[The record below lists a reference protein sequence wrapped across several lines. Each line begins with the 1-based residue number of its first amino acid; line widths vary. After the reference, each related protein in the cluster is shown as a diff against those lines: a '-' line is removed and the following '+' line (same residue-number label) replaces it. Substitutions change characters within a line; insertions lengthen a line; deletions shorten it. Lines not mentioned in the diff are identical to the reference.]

1 MQHMT
6 PPQGRLFP
14 DPPQE
19 PQQTPR
25 FQSTLQQAYEPQQR
39 MQQTGSFPT
48 YHSARYTTS
57 SMQPL
62 HSTQPVTTMP
72 PMATMPT
79 AQAYQQQLQQ
89 PVVPQPLS
97 EPAPQ
102 SAPSRDDSPVIVNT
116 LQGAPVLVTL
126 EQLEEALCQLKARNG
141 LTDLNT
147 DLRGEIH
154 AEPAK
159 KRKGKKTKAL
169 HKAAHT
175 ENKAARKAR
184 PLKITFSV
192 TWFIF
197 GVIGLVSTIIF
208 LLEYFGIPLLVYLEE
223 LTGGKLG

>member
-1 MQHMT
+1 MQHMP

-19 PQQTPR
+19 QQQTTPR
-25 FQSTLQQAYEPQQR
+25 FQTTPQQSYEPQLR

-62 HSTQPVTTMP
+62 HSTQPVTSMP

-89 PVVPQPLS
+89 TP
-97 EPAPQ
+97 EHQ
-102 SAPSRDDSPVIVNT
+102 SAASRDESPVIVNT

-126 EQLEEALCQLKARNG
+126 EQLEEALRQLKARNG

-147 DLRGEIH
+147 DLRGEMQ
-154 AEPAK
+154 AEPQQTRKAK
-159 KRKGKKTKAL
+159 KSKAL
-169 HKAAHT
+169 RKAAKS
-175 ENKAARKAR
+175 ENKAERKAR

-192 TWFIF
+192 TWFVF
-197 GVIGLVSTIIF
+197 GVIGLVSTVIF

-223 LTGGKLG
+223 LTGGRLS